1 MVLFVYVDNSNVW
14 IEGQRVSAVRKGM
27 ARSAWEAM
35 EQDVLDREWQYD
47 FGRLYELACPDEAV
61 VGRSILFG
69 SRPPP
74 NDSLWERARR
84 DGFEIVV
91 FDRSAGGREKRVD
104 TALTVTLTEDS
115 FTYMQ
120 PARGDMAVIV
130 AGDGDYVPAV
140 ESLQR
145 RGLGVRAVF
154 WEHAVSRDLRRLVDE
169 YVPLDPHLE
178 SLAARRRARPSERE
192 EAG

>member
-74 NDSLWERARR
+74 PPNDSRRSRARR
-84 DGFEIVV
+84 EGFEQVLV
-91 FDRSAGGREKRVD
+91 EDWRTDYNHRRPHSALGMM
-104 TALTVTLTEDS
+104 A
-115 FTYMQ
+115 
-120 PARGDMAVIV
+120 PARFA
-130 AGDGDYVPAV
+130 A
-140 ESLQR
+140 SWR
-145 RGLGVRAVF
+145 RSEEQIKRLSLGVDR
-154 WEHAVSRDLRRLVDE
+154 
-169 YVPLDPHLE
+169 
-178 SLAARRRARPSERE
+178 
-192 EAG
+192 